1 MHISKLQFLN
11 TTHKL
16 PTNFHF
22 KKINPFHFLNFFK
35 WYEVENY
42 TRYTSWQTKLIGDVI
57 IGFVSKRFLVCKLH
71 IRLMTKGMT
80 SSLVAFLKGYR
91 LYKFQLHTIC
101 KIWDSLGEWE
111 GLDPSPSPF
120 PPTNHICKMFRYQGL
135 INVDFENSIWLHV
148 GNTYLCQI
156 WITST

>member
-1 MHISKLQFLN
+1 MHVSKLQFLS

-22 KKINPFHFLNFFK
+22 KKINPFHFFNFFK

-42 TRYTSWQTKLIGDVI
+42 NGYNSWQTKLIGDVI

-71 IRLMTKGMT
+71 IRLMTKVMT
-80 SSLVAFLKGYR
+80 SSVVAFLKGCH

-101 KIWDSLGEWE
+101 KIWDSLGKWE
-111 GLDPSPSPF
+111 GVDPSPSPF
-120 PPTNHICKMFRYQGL
+120 PSRNHICKMFRYQGL
-135 INVDFENSIWLHV
+135 INVDFENAIWLHV
-148 GNTYLCQI
+148 GNTCLCQI